1 MLVTEGTPDAWGGD
15 LSRWA
20 DLVTEEDAST
30 IAVRPAETGDQMKLT
45 LDPECVTTSK
55 HVRLNAD
62 ELDELADL
70 CRARANELR
79 GGVR

>member
-1 MLVTEGTPDAWGGD
+1 MLVTEGMRDSWGGD
-15 LSRWA
+15 LSRSA
-20 DLVTEEDAST
+20 DIVTEDEST
-30 IAVRPAETGDQMKLT
+30 IAVRRAEIGDQMRLT

-55 HVRLNAD
+55 HVYMNAV

-70 CRARANELR
+70 CRAKANELR